1 MRRLRQHPISG
12 RLQHFS
18 PPCGPLVVDRVA
30 PLGREAPATLGRQH
44 VNPVKFLTAELPEQE
59 RKPHQAAQ
67 WVKICA
73 LGGRAN
79 GLKAGS
85 QPTRFR
91 SAGFSFFIES
101 RRIG

>member
-1 MRRLRQHPISG
+1 
-12 RLQHFS
+12 
-18 PPCGPLVVDRVA
+18 
-30 PLGREAPATLGRQH
+30 LGRQH